1 MTKIITGL
9 VLLLLTSSV
18 IFGQTTSAAPSES
31 HAKEELRKLFVD
43 LNEALAKRDRA
54 ALERIYADDFQFVH
68 TTGGVIDKTTQINN
82 ALANDRTSTGPLA
95 IPTFDGLLLFG
106 DVAIF
111 RTLERGVAGT
121 NIYSRKEGRWQIV
134 QVQGTRLPPDRKP
147 ITLDPKVLDAYLGKY
162 EFAPGAYATVTKDGD
177 ALSWK
182 PGNRAKSTLIPLT
195 DSKFYSKENDAE
207 MTFSKDEKGQVTGVV
222 LRLGVCQESKAK
234 KIE

>member
-1 MTKIITGL
+1 MTKIIIAL
-9 VLLLLTSSV
+9 VLLLLTSSA
-18 IFGQTTSAAPSES
+18 ICGQTTSAAPREPQ
-31 HAKEELRKLFVD
+31 AKEELRKLFVD
-43 LNEALAKRDRA
+43 LNEALVKRDRA

-68 TTGGVIDKTTQINN
+68 TTGGVVDKTTQINN
-82 ALANDRTSTGPLA
+82 ALANDRTSTGPLP
-95 IPTFDGLLLFG
+95 IPSFDGLLLFG

-121 NIYSRKEGRWQIV
+121 NIYSKKDGRWQIV
-134 QVQGTRLPPDRKP
+134 QVQATRLPPDRKP

-182 PGNRAKSTLIPLT
+182 PGNRPKSTLIPLT
-195 DSKFYSKENDAE
+195 DSKFYSKENEAE
-207 MTFSKDEKGQVTGVV
+207 MTFSKDEKGLVTGVV

-234 KIE
+234 KVE